1 MAIPLWVLL
10 IWRLLPREGQVLVLA
25 GLVNQGLAVLLW
37 YDMVLVAECLA
48 QLSCCL
54 SGLHLISG
62 FCLDGA
68 LIHHRSRAW

>member
-10 IWRLLPREGQVLVLA
+10 IWRLLPREGRVLVLA
-25 GLVNQGLAVLLW
+25 GPVNRGVAVLVW
-37 YDMVLVAECLA
+37 YDMVLVAEGLA

-54 SGLHLISG
+54 SGLHPISG

-68 LIHHRSRAW
+68 LIHHRHRA